1 MKSMNKI
8 SIIFLFAVISSEVL
22 HANYAFYRK
31 VTNTCKSY
39 RIEVKADDMD
49 LNLENNDFS
58 INLISRRNNFEMIM
72 LIGFASAGQAI
83 IHQRHLQETINNYEA
98 IVPDKVNVVVTV
110 PVGRNN
116 TIFSAEAS
124 SAMVQKLADGT
135 VDTADFMRK
144 IKDSIQTF

>member
-1 MKSMNKI
+1 MKSINKI
-8 SIIFLFAVISSEVL
+8 FIIFLFAVFRSEVL

>member
-8 SIIFLFAVISSEVL
+8 FIIFLFAVISSEVL

-144 IKDSIQTF
+144 IKD

>member
-8 SIIFLFAVISSEVL
+8 FIIFLFAVISSEVL

-83 IHQRHLQETINNYEA
+83 IHQKHLQETINNYEA

-135 VDTADFMRK
+135 VETADFMRK

>member
-1 MKSMNKI
+1 MNKI
-8 SIIFLFAVISSEVL
+8 FIIFLYAVISSEVL

>member
-8 SIIFLFAVISSEVL
+8 FIIFLFAVISSEVV

-58 INLISRRNNFEMIM
+58 INLISRRNKFEMIM

>member
-8 SIIFLFAVISSEVL
+8 FIIFLFAVISSEVL

-116 TIFSAEAS
+116 TICSAEAR
-124 SAMVQKLADGT
+124 SAMVQKLAAGT

>member
-8 SIIFLFAVISSEVL
+8 FIIFLFAVISSEVL

-58 INLISRRNNFEMIM
+58 INLISRRNKFEMIM

>member
-8 SIIFLFAVISSEVL
+8 FIIFLFAVISSDVL

>member
-8 SIIFLFAVISSEVL
+8 FIIFLFAVISSEVL

-98 IVPDKVNVVVTV
+98 KVPDKVNVVVTV

>member
-8 SIIFLFAVISSEVL
+8 FIIFLFAVISSEVL

-135 VDTADFMRK
+135 VDSADFMRK

>member
-8 SIIFLFAVISSEVL
+8 FIIFLFAVISSEVL

-83 IHQRHLQETINNYEA
+83 IHQKHLQETINNYEA

>member
-8 SIIFLFAVISSEVL
+8 FIIFLFAVISSEVL

-49 LNLENNDFS
+49 LNLENNNFS

>member
-8 SIIFLFAVISSEVL
+8 FIIFLFAVISSEVL

-144 IKDSIQTF
+144 IIDSIHTF

>member
-8 SIIFLFAVISSEVL
+8 FIIFLFAVISSEVL

-124 SAMVQKLADGT
+124 SAMVQKLANGT

>member
-8 SIIFLFAVISSEVL
+8 FIIFLFAVISSEVL

-72 LIGFASAGQAI
+72 LIGFAPAGQAI

>member
-8 SIIFLFAVISSEVL
+8 FIIFLFTVISSEVL

-144 IKDSIQTF
+144 IKDSIQTL

>member
-1 MKSMNKI
+1 MNKI
-8 SIIFLFAVISSEVL
+8 FIIFLFAVISSEVL

-135 VDTADFMRK
+135 VDSADFMRK

>member
-8 SIIFLFAVISSEVL
+8 FIIFLFAVISSEVL

-144 IKDSIQTF
+144 IKDSIQTL

>member
-1 MKSMNKI
+1 MNKI
-8 SIIFLFAVISSEVL
+8 FIIFLFAVISSEVL
-22 HANYAFYRK
+22 YANYAFYRK

>member
-1 MKSMNKI
+1 MNKI
-8 SIIFLFAVISSEVL
+8 FIIFLFAVISFEFL

>member
-1 MKSMNKI
+1 MNKI
-8 SIIFLFAVISSEVL
+8 FIIFLFAVMSSEVL

>member
-8 SIIFLFAVISSEVL
+8 FIIFLFAVISSEVL

-144 IKDSIQTF
+144 IKVSIHTF

>member
-1 MKSMNKI
+1 MKSMNKVF
-8 SIIFLFAVISSEVL
+8 IIFLFAVISSEVL

>member
-1 MKSMNKI
+1 MNKI
-8 SIIFLFAVISSEVL
+8 FIIFLFSVISSEVL

>member
-8 SIIFLFAVISSEVL
+8 FIIFLFTVISSEVL

>member
-8 SIIFLFAVISSEVL
+8 FIIFLFAVISSEVL

-98 IVPDKVNVVVTV
+98 IVPDKVNVGVTV

>member
-8 SIIFLFAVISSEVL
+8 FIIFLFAVISSEVL

-72 LIGFASAGQAI
+72 LIGFASAGEAI

>member
-8 SIIFLFAVISSEVL
+8 FIIFLFAVISSEVL

-72 LIGFASAGQAI
+72 LIGFASAGPAI

>member
-8 SIIFLFAVISSEVL
+8 FIIFLFAVISSEVL

>member
-8 SIIFLFAVISSEVL
+8 FIIFLFAVISSEVL

-110 PVGRNN
+110 PMGRNN

-124 SAMVQKLADGT
+124 SVMVQELADGT